1 MFRTPLEWTVA
12 SLRLTHEKEIENLD
26 IDWELQ
32 LRLRAVPPR
41 ENIPSKSFRPDRSEG
56 IRYSKK
62 RAAESVGAPSLCIGV
77 CREWTIAR
85 LQLFSRRK
93 SIETCPLR
101 MVMK

>member
-56 IRYSKK
+56 IRYSKGGGK
-62 RAAESVGAPSLCIGV
+62 CRRALVVHWCV
-77 CREWTIAR
+77 
-85 LQLFSRRK
+85 SRVDDRA
-93 SIETCPLR
+93 
-101 MVMK
+101 VAVV